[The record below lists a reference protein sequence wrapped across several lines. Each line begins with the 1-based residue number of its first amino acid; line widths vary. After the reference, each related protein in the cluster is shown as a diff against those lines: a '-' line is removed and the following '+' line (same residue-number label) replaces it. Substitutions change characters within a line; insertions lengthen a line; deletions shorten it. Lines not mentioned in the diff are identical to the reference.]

1 MKNIE
6 FLPPEYRHK
15 QAIHRARIWWVTIA
29 LLFGTGIG
37 LATVTQFGLRYQLQR
52 QLTQFDHEYQS
63 AMVHRAEL
71 EATQKRLLEAE
82 QEANLYASLR
92 QPWRKSQVLAA
103 LLNSLPP
110 KIRLREIQS
119 SAETNANS
127 PVITTVAASATVD
140 TTAPAASTNRFFAD
154 LQALQ
159 SLSENNPLQYILQG
173 NAPSPEELHFFVA
186 QLDQQRLISDV
197 ELQSVESITLPS
209 GETTTQF
216 QIRIKVR
223 PGLGQPG
230 GPTTPADNS
239 APADPAV
246 PAAPTTPDQTDTDV
260 ARLDQGES
268 IQ

>member
-52 QLTQFDHEYQS
+52 QLTQFDNEYQS

-71 EATQKRLLEAE
+71 EGTQKRLLEAE
-82 QEANLYASLR
+82 HEANLYASLQ

-119 SAETNANS
+119 SAETNANA
-127 PVITTVAASATVD
+127 PAITAVAASATVD
-140 TTAPAASTNRFFAD
+140 TTAPAPTNSFLVDF
-154 LQALQ
+154 QALQ

-209 GETTTQF
+209 GETVTQF

-230 GPTTPADNS
+230 GPTTPADSS
-239 APADPAV
+239 APIDPAI
-246 PAAPTTPDQTDTDV
+246 PAAPTSPDQTGTDV

>member
-15 QAIHRARIWWVTIA
+15 QAIQRARLWWVTIA

-37 LATVTQFGLRYQLQR
+37 LATVTQFGLRFQLQR

-63 AMVHRAEL
+63 AMIHRAEL

-82 QEANLYASLR
+82 QEANFYASLR

-119 SAETNANS
+119 SAETNATG
-127 PVITTVAASATVD
+127 PAITAVAASATVE
-140 TTAPAASTNRFFAD
+140 TAAPIATNSFQAD
-154 LQALQ
+154 FQALQ

-173 NAPSPEELHFFVA
+173 TAPSPEELHFFVA
-186 QLDQQRLISDV
+186 QLDQQRLIGDV
-197 ELQSVESITLPS
+197 ELQSVESVTLPS
-209 GETTTQF
+209 GEAITQF

-230 GPTTPADNS
+230 GPT
-239 APADPAV
+239 APASDSTPSV
-246 PAAPTTPDQTDTDV
+246 PTAPTGPTTPSQAGTDV
-260 ARLDQGES
+260 ARIEQGAT